1 MKKGRVI
8 LIFVIMIIMGAAV
21 IGRLID
27 IQIIKG
33 DLYKALASG
42 QQKDFKP
49 ITGERGDIFFKDGEI
64 LATNMNAKYLFVSPN
79 SINEKE
85 KIANS
90 LSEIFQ
96 LDQEEILKK
105 LKKDSSFERIDV
117 NLTEEK
123 EEVLKQANLN
133 GVYLGKASF
142 RKYPQGEIASQV
154 IGFLGG
160 ENKGQYGIEGYY
172 DDILRGKEKFQQT
185 NSVNSFFSRKSVKG
199 ADIFLTLDYNI
210 QFTAEKLLEK
220 AKEDWDIEEGQIIV
234 IEPDTGK
241 ILAMA
246 NFPNFDPNNYSE
258 VEDFHIF
265 QNSAIQKVFEPG
277 SIFKAITMAIALDQ
291 GKVTPQTLYVDTGK
305 VEIGRYFIANY
316 NNHVFGEQTM
326 TQVLEKSIN
335 TGAVFAERELGHE
348 LFLKYL
354 DKLAFFEP
362 TGIDLQEEIFSE
374 NKEFKNGYE
383 INFAT
388 ASFGQGI
395 EMTPM
400 QFARAFCVIANGGKL
415 IKPYIV
421 EKIVQNDRVIKA
433 PAINGLD
440 GDSQEEDV
448 QQFAPQIIS
457 KKSASQLTAMLVS
470 VIENGQYTTRA
481 KIPGYYVAGK
491 TGTSQVSWSS
501 LGESKK
507 GYSDKTWQS
516 FAGFVP
522 AFSPKFVILVKLN
535 NPTTKVAVYSATPI
549 FQELAKYILDYQE
562 IPSNRDE
569 L

>member
-1 MKKGRVI
+1 MKKWRINLIFIVLI
-8 LIFVIMIIMGAAV
+8 LIWAAV

-49 ITGERGDIFFKDGEI
+49 ITGERGEIFFTGGEI
-64 LATNMNAKYLFVSPN
+64 LATNMNANYLFVSPN
-79 SINEKE
+79 NIKEKE
-85 KIANS
+85 KTANA
-90 LSEIFQ
+90 LSEIFE
-96 LDQEEILKK
+96 LDKEEILKK
-105 LKKDSSFERIDV
+105 LEKDNSFERIDV
-117 NLTEEK
+117 NLTKEK
-123 EEVLKQANLN
+123 EEMLKQANLD
-133 GVYLGKASF
+133 GVHLGKTSF
-142 RKYPQGEIASQV
+142 RKYPQGQMASQV

-160 ENKGQYGIEGYY
+160 ENQGQYGIEGYY
-172 DDILRGKEKFQQT
+172 DDVLQGKEKFRQT
-185 NSVNSFFSRKSVKG
+185 SSSNNFLSKQSIKG
-199 ADIFLTLDYNI
+199 TDIFLTLDYNI

-234 IEPDTGK
+234 LEPDTGK

-258 VEDFHIF
+258 VENFHIF
-265 QNSAIQKVFEPG
+265 QNSAIQKIFEPG
-277 SIFKAITMAIALDQ
+277 SIFKAITMAAALDQ
-291 GKVTPQTLYVDTGK
+291 GKVTPQTLYTDTGK
-305 VEIGRYFIANY
+305 VEIGRYSIVNY
-316 NNHVFGEQTM
+316 DEHVFGEQTM

-354 DKLAFFEP
+354 NDFAFFKP

-395 EMTPM
+395 EITPI

-415 IKPYIV
+415 IQPYIV
-421 EKIVQNDRVIKA
+421 EKIVQNDKVIKA
-433 PAINGLD
+433 PALNGLD
-440 GDSQEEDV
+440 GDSQEEDM
-448 QQFAPQIIS
+448 QSFAPQIIS

-470 VIENGQYTTRA
+470 VIENGPYTSRA

-501 LGESKK
+501 IGESKK

-522 AFSPKFVILVKLN
+522 AFNPEFVILVKLN
-535 NPTTKVAVYSATPI
+535 NPTTKVATYSATPM
-549 FQELAKYILDYQE
+549 FQELAKYIIDYRE